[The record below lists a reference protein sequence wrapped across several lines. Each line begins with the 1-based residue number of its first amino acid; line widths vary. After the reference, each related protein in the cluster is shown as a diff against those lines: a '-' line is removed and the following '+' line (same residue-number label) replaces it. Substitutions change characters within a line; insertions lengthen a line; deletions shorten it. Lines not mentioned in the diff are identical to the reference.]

1 MADQSQRHPR
11 PGEHESGKELKLL
24 HFIYEQPDID
34 EIRGNPQRVLDL
46 IHKFEEKYR
55 FMNVGAAKGKIVTDL
70 IAELK
75 PHTMI
80 ELGGYVG
87 YSAILF
93 GDAVRRA
100 GGKRYFSLELNP
112 EYAAIAN
119 MLIEL
124 AGLRDFVRI
133 IVGRSDK
140 SLHKLFTS
148 GEVKQIEL
156 MFLDHYKPAYTTDL
170 MLCEQLGMIVP
181 NVTVL
186 AADNVLRPGNP
197 PYLEYVRSTVE
208 QKREAAKKGPIKSYN
223 KEGIPQRT
231 VQSFLGEDDKPSF
244 EVLGNPNLVYKSTLH
259 QPEGLQDAIE
269 TIIMASKTWN
279 VGIVGYGFS
288 AKIFHIPFVT
298 EVPQFKLYAIV
309 QRTPKPED
317 DAEKDH
323 PGIKSY
329 RTAEDMIKDAAVDVV
344 IITTAPDSHYALAK
358 LALENGKHV
367 VCEKPFTPTSEEAN
381 DLVTLAQQRN
391 RLLAVY
397 QSTLDQTKF
406 SRRIHFQELT
416 SRLTDRRFDADFVTL
431 TKLVKNGSLGRV
443 VEFETH
449 FDRHRPEEPP
459 ADVSKWKNKVIPG
472 GSAIYDLGSHLLDQA
487 VQLMGMPDRITGFV
501 GSQRAVNTTG
511 FEDSF
516 TVLLH
521 YNNGLLVTAKA
532 GVVSPEEKQLRY
544 WVRGEKGSFK
554 KFHLDIQ
561 EDQLKAGMRPG
572 DNGYAREPSDR
583 YGTLTTIQDGK
594 PVAEIFPTVE
604 PPTYTEYYRKFA
616 RALAG
621 EGDLPASG
629 AEAAKV
635 IRLIE
640 LAKESSKLGKTIDV

>member
-1 MADQSQRHPR
+1 MAEQSQRHPR

-34 EIRGNPQRVLDL
+34 QIRGNPQRVLDL

-140 SLHKLFTS
+140 SLHKLCTS

-181 NVTVL
+181 NVSVL

-231 VQSFLGEDDKPSF
+231 VQSFLGEDDKPGF
-244 EVLGNPNLVYKSTLH
+244 EVLGDPNLVYKSTLH

-269 TIIMASKTWN
+269 TVIMASKTWN

-288 AKIFHIPFVT
+288 AKIFHIPFVA

-323 PGIKSY
+323 PGVKSY

-381 DLVTLAQQRN
+381 DLVTLAQQQN

-397 QSTLDQTKF
+397 QN
-406 SRRIHFQELT
+406 
-416 SRLTDRRFDADFVTL
+416 RRFDADFVTL

-449 FDRHRPEEPP
+449 FDRHRPEEPA

-604 PPTYTEYYRKFA
+604 PPTYTEYYRKLA

>member
-1 MADQSQRHPR
+1 
-11 PGEHESGKELKLL
+11 
-24 HFIYEQPDID
+24 
-34 EIRGNPQRVLDL
+34 
-46 IHKFEEKYR
+46 
-55 FMNVGAAKGKIVTDL
+55 
-70 IAELK
+70 
-75 PHTMI
+75 
-80 ELGGYVG
+80 
-87 YSAILF
+87 
-93 GDAVRRA
+93 
-100 GGKRYFSLELNP
+100 
-112 EYAAIAN
+112 
-119 MLIEL
+119 
-124 AGLRDFVRI
+124 
-133 IVGRSDK
+133 
-140 SLHKLFTS
+140 
-148 GEVKQIEL
+148 
-156 MFLDHYKPAYTTDL
+156 
-170 MLCEQLGMIVP
+170 
-181 NVTVL
+181 
-186 AADNVLRPGNP
+186 
-197 PYLEYVRSTVE
+197 
-208 QKREAAKKGPIKSYN
+208 
-223 KEGIPQRT
+223 
-231 VQSFLGEDDKPSF
+231 
-244 EVLGNPNLVYKSTLH
+244 
-259 QPEGLQDAIE
+259 
-269 TIIMASKTWN
+269 MASKTWN

-397 QSTLDQTKF
+397 QN
-406 SRRIHFQELT
+406 
-416 SRLTDRRFDADFVTL
+416 RRFDADFVTL

>member
-1 MADQSQRHPR
+1 MCYDVRLTLVYVQ
-11 PGEHESGKELKLL
+11 HESGKELKLL

-156 MFLDHYKPAYTTDL
+156 MFLDHYKHAYTTDL

-259 QPEGLQDAIE
+259 QPEGLQ
-269 TIIMASKTWN
+269 
-279 VGIVGYGFS
+279 
-288 AKIFHIPFVT
+288 
-298 EVPQFKLYAIV
+298 
-309 QRTPKPED
+309 
-317 DAEKDH
+317 
-323 PGIKSY
+323 
-329 RTAEDMIKDAAVDVV
+329 
-344 IITTAPDSHYALAK
+344 
-358 LALENGKHV
+358 
-367 VCEKPFTPTSEEAN
+367 
-381 DLVTLAQQRN
+381 
-391 RLLAVY
+391 
-397 QSTLDQTKF
+397 
-406 SRRIHFQELT
+406 
-416 SRLTDRRFDADFVTL
+416 
-431 TKLVKNGSLGRV
+431 
-443 VEFETH
+443 
-449 FDRHRPEEPP
+449 
-459 ADVSKWKNKVIPG
+459 
-472 GSAIYDLGSHLLDQA
+472 
-487 VQLMGMPDRITGFV
+487 
-501 GSQRAVNTTG
+501 
-511 FEDSF
+511 
-516 TVLLH
+516 
-521 YNNGLLVTAKA
+521 
-532 GVVSPEEKQLRY
+532 
-544 WVRGEKGSFK
+544 VR
-554 KFHLDIQ
+554 
-561 EDQLKAGMRPG
+561 
-572 DNGYAREPSDR
+572 
-583 YGTLTTIQDGK
+583 
-594 PVAEIFPTVE
+594 
-604 PPTYTEYYRKFA
+604 
-616 RALAG
+616 
-621 EGDLPASG
+621 
-629 AEAAKV
+629 
-635 IRLIE
+635 
-640 LAKESSKLGKTIDV
+640 

>member
-1 MADQSQRHPR
+1 
-11 PGEHESGKELKLL
+11 
-24 HFIYEQPDID
+24 
-34 EIRGNPQRVLDL
+34 
-46 IHKFEEKYR
+46 
-55 FMNVGAAKGKIVTDL
+55 
-70 IAELK
+70 
-75 PHTMI
+75 
-80 ELGGYVG
+80 
-87 YSAILF
+87 
-93 GDAVRRA
+93 
-100 GGKRYFSLELNP
+100 
-112 EYAAIAN
+112 
-119 MLIEL
+119 
-124 AGLRDFVRI
+124 
-133 IVGRSDK
+133 
-140 SLHKLFTS
+140 
-148 GEVKQIEL
+148 
-156 MFLDHYKPAYTTDL
+156 
-170 MLCEQLGMIVP
+170 
-181 NVTVL
+181 
-186 AADNVLRPGNP
+186 
-197 PYLEYVRSTVE
+197 
-208 QKREAAKKGPIKSYN
+208 
-223 KEGIPQRT
+223 
-231 VQSFLGEDDKPSF
+231 
-244 EVLGNPNLVYKSTLH
+244 
-259 QPEGLQDAIE
+259 
-269 TIIMASKTWN
+269 MASKTWN

-288 AKIFHIPFVT
+288 AKIFHIPFVA
-298 EVPQFKLYAIV
+298 EVPPFKLYAIV

-323 PGIKSY
+323 PGVKSY
-329 RTAEDMIKDAAVDVV
+329 RTAEDMIQDAAVDVV

-367 VCEKPFTPTSEEAN
+367 VCEKPFTPTSQEAN
-381 DLVTLAQQRN
+381 DLVTLAQQQN
-391 RLLAVY
+391 KLLAVY
-397 QSTLDQTKF
+397 QN
-406 SRRIHFQELT
+406 
-416 SRLTDRRFDADFVTL
+416 RRFDADFVTL

-449 FDRHRPEEPP
+449 FDRHRPEEPA
-459 ADVSKWKNKVIPG
+459 ADASKWKNKVIPG

-487 VQLMGMPDRITGFV
+487 VHLMGTPDRITGFV

-561 EDQLKAGMRPG
+561 EDQLKAGVRPG

-594 PVAEIFPTVE
+594 PVAEVFPTVE
-604 PPTYTEYYRKFA
+604 PPTYTEYYRKLA

-635 IRLIE
+635 IKLIE